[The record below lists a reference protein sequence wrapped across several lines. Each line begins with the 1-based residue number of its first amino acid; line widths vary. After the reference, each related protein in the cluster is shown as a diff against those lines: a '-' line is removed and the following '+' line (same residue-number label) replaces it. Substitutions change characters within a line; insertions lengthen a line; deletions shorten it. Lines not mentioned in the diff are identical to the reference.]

1 MWTPKRADIKNN
13 IYEYELNANGLTLLL
28 LPRAG
33 LHITTS
39 QITYRVGSRNEGL
52 MQTGDT
58 HLLEH
63 AMFKGSKKFQG
74 KDGMWKLEELGA
86 YMNANTWLDRTSYFS
101 VIDTSK
107 LKEVIDREA
116 DRMLEPLLSHMDT
129 EMTVVRN
136 EYERGEN
143 NPFQVLNKRMMATA
157 FMAHPYGH
165 SSIGWKSDIEGVST
179 EQLRAFHDKYY
190 TPDNATYTFVG
201 NFDPQVVMDQVA
213 EAFKDQSRGKGL
225 EDMFT
230 VEPVQTGQR
239 RVEERRPGNACMMGI
254 GFKAPHGLHRD
265 SIVLKV
271 VGKLLT
277 SGPKAFTN
285 HMKKNGVV
293 HDVMVEWERTRDPY
307 LFTLWATTNYAG
319 REKLVDAEEALTELL
334 LDFPSVDEVQLNEV
348 KNEIKFAW
356 KNEMESTRGLS
367 GAITEAISRGNPFDA
382 YSRFDILES
391 VTVEDVERVAKLY
404 FDIDKSTVA
413 MYYPGTTRPDNI
425 TSVNYEHSE
434 YDVAPSMLPAPE
446 SSKLAFKN
454 AEMHHGLCNFQYP
467 TTKVYAAVTIED
479 PSSKYTAK
487 EFVTRKLLS
496 LLMSRGV
503 NLNKTVFDEAQ
514 IVSFLDNSGAS
525 RSITSSQS
533 GIDLR
538 LSIPAGEQGK
548 VNKIFRLMKAE
559 LETPSL
565 KRGTFEYL
573 QQKVAA
579 ELGGSAGDINTLAK
593 ITLFQQLFAKGDPNY
608 RHSPQELVN
617 AAKSVKY
624 ADVVRE
630 HKKLQD
636 GLLKFS
642 LVVDQS
648 SDSIRTPSLKTT
660 PKQMKYENIFSTSS
674 RPEIRVNVPG
684 KTSCTVMMGMVVPNS
699 HQLICAVG
707 ALGNGFSGRLMKE
720 VRDKQGLTYGIGTR
734 IVKLQGVSIFVLNA
748 TFAPSLLERGL
759 SETRKILDSWFTGDL
774 TEEEIDTQKQM
785 LIGGY
790 DVHFDRGEAVLE
802 AIHKVS
808 LTGEKMNSLDNYKKV
823 VGGVTLESAIC
834 AVKGL
839 NKSDL
844 KTVVVGTFSK

>member
-1 MWTPKRADIKNN
+1 
-13 IYEYELNANGLTLLL
+13 
-28 LPRAG
+28 
-33 LHITTS
+33 
-39 QITYRVGSRNEGL
+39 

-165 SSIGWKSDIEGVST
+165 STIGWKSDIEGVST

-277 SGPKAFTN
+277 SGPKAFCN
-285 HMKKNGVV
+285 HMKKKGVV

-334 LDFPSVDEVQLNEV
+334 LDFPSVDEVQMTEV

-356 KNEMESTRGLS
+356 KNEMEGTRGLS

-382 YSRFDILES
+382 FSRFDILES

-413 MYYPGTTRPDNI
+413 MYYPGSTRPNNI

-446 SSKLAFKN
+446 SSKLQFKN
-454 AEMHHGLCNFQYP
+454 AEMHHGLCNLQYP
-467 TTKVYAAVTIED
+467 TSKVYAAVTIQD
-479 PSSKYTAK
+479 KDSTYTAS
-487 EFVTRKLLS
+487 EFVTRKLLC

-503 NLNKTVFDEAQ
+503 TLNKSVFDEAK
-514 IVSFLDNSGAS
+514 IVGFLDNSGAS
-525 RSITSSQS
+525 RSIRCTST
-533 GIDLR
+533 GIDFR

-559 LETPSL
+559 IETPSL

-579 ELGGSAGDINTLAK
+579 ELGGAAGDINALAK
-593 ITLFQQLFAKGDPNY
+593 TALFQHLFKKGDPNY
-608 RHSPQELVN
+608 RHSPQDLVL
-617 AAKSVKY
+617 ACKGIRYV
-624 ADVVRE
+624 DVVRE
-630 HKKLQD
+630 HTKLQS

-642 LVVDQS
+642 TVS
-648 SDSIRTPSLKTT
+648 SNDSIRTPSLKTT
-660 PKQMKYENIFSTSS
+660 PKQMKYTNIYNTS
-674 RPEIRVNVPG
+674 PELETRVNVPG

-699 HQLICAVG
+699 ATQDLVCAVG

-759 SETRKILDSWFTGDL
+759 AETRKILKSWFTGDL
-774 TEEEIDTQKQM
+774 IEEEIDTQKQM

-790 DVHFDRGEAVLE
+790 DVHFDKGEAVLE
-802 AIHKVS
+802 AIHTVS
-808 LTGEKMNSLDNYKKV
+808 LHGNKMATLDNYKTSV
-823 VGGVTLESAIC
+823 SNVSLESAVL
-834 AVKGL
+834 AVKSL
-839 NKSDL
+839 NQSDL
-844 KTVVVGTFSK
+844 KTVVVGTFTGK